1 MTSTSTGS
9 MSADAR
15 RVLSSLADE
24 LIPGAAPMPSASQ
37 AGVADKWLD
46 RVLESRAELAAPLQ
60 GLLERAAGRD
70 AAGYVRELHD
80 EGSEDFAVLAKVV
93 RGAYY
98 LSPKVRKLIGYPGQT
113 QNPIFSD
120 EAEYDLRDGLL
131 DPVLRRSSSQ
141 VLWPSGS
148 ATGPPEPT
156 PIGIRKP
163 ARSVP
168 ANGEVADAVIV
179 GAGASGA
186 VAARHLAAAGWRVVC
201 LEQGDWLNA
210 SDYPGD
216 KREWELLAET
226 LWSADP
232 NTRGLR
238 EDYPCD
244 VSETDVT
251 PVMHN
256 AVGGSTIHF
265 GAQWARMRPQDFR
278 VRSVD
283 GLADDWPIS
292 YEELAPFYERIDL
305 EMGISGLG
313 GDPMYPPGAPPP
325 LPPIPIGAAGRKAAT
340 GMNSLGW
347 HWWPASH
354 AIASR
359 AYGNLGA
366 CMRRGTCG
374 TGCPEGAKAST
385 DRTHWPAALRDG
397 ARLVTRA
404 RTREILLDERGRA
417 VGVVYVDRDGV
428 ERRQLADVVILAA
441 NGVGSPRLMLLSE
454 SKAFPDGVANSSGL
468 VGRRLML
475 HPYVSVLGVY
485 EDELRSWVGPAGT
498 PLLSL
503 EFADTDESRGFPRG
517 AQWDTLAQGGPTRLL
532 GYFDDLAF
540 DQRWGAGHHELRKR
554 TFGHAF
560 HWGIGIE
567 DLPHEANRVSL
578 AADLTDSDGIAA
590 PKIHFR
596 IDADGRANL
605 AWQTERAREAHLAAG
620 AVETVD
626 LDWSEWGWHLLGTA
640 KMGDDPATSVV
651 DRYGRCHDVPNL
663 LVIDGS
669 VFVTSGPMAP
679 TATICANALR
689 CTEHLIKYGDAVDSA
704 RASARHKGERHAVT

>member
-1 MTSTSTGS
+1 
-9 MSADAR
+9 
-15 RVLSSLADE
+15 
-24 LIPGAAPMPSASQ
+24 MPSASE
-37 AGVADKWLD
+37 AGVAGKWLD
-46 RVLESRAELAAPLQ
+46 RVLEARPELAQPL
-60 GLLERAAGRD
+60 GELLERAAGCAPAEHVRTLRD
-70 AAGYVRELHD
+70 DCAG
-80 EGSEDFAVLAKVV
+80 DFQVLAKVV
-93 RGAYY
+93 SGAYY
-98 LSPKVRKLIGYPGQT
+98 MNPRVRKLIGYPGQS
-113 QNPIFSD
+113 QNPIFPD

-131 DPVLRRSSSQ
+131 DPVLRRFSAEIR
-141 VLWPSGS
+141 WPSGL
-148 ATGPPEPT
+148 ALEPPEPT
-156 PIGIRKP
+156 AIDRAGSRPHQ
-163 ARSVP
+163 RSQVTS
-168 ANGEVADAVIV
+168 ATLDADIADVVIV

-226 LWSADP
+226 RWSADP
-232 NTRGLR
+232 NVRGLA
-238 EDYPCD
+238 EDFPCD

-278 VRSVD
+278 VLSLD

-292 YEELAPFYERIDL
+292 YDELLPYYERIDL

-313 GDPMYPPGAPPP
+313 GDPMYPPGVPPP
-325 LPPIPIGAAGRKAAT
+325 LPPIPIGEPGRKAAM

-347 HWWPASH
+347 HWWPANH

-359 AYGNLGA
+359 RYGNLSG
-366 CMRRGTCG
+366 CMRRGTCS

-385 DRTHWPAALRDG
+385 DRTHWPGALRDG
-397 ARLVTRA
+397 ARLITRA
-404 RTREILLDERGRA
+404 RAREIVLDDQGRA
-417 VGVVYVDRDGV
+417 SGVVYIDRDGV
-428 ERRQLADVVILAA
+428 ERRQRAAVVILAA
-441 NGVGSPRLMLLSE
+441 NGVGTPRLLLLSQ
-454 SKAFPDGVANSSGL
+454 SKRFPDGLANSSGL

-485 EDELRSWVGPAGT
+485 EDELRSWRGPAGT

-503 EFADTDESRGFPRG
+503 EFADSDESRGFPRG

-532 GYFDDLAF
+532 GYFDDRAF
-540 DQRWGAGHHELRKR
+540 DERWGAGHHALRER

-567 DLPHEANRVSL
+567 DLPHEENRVSL
-578 AADLTDSDGIAA
+578 ASELTDSDGIPA

-596 IDADGRANL
+596 VDADGRANL
-605 AWQTERAREAHLAAG
+605 AWQSERAREAHLAGG

-626 LDWSEWGWHLLGTA
+626 LDWSAWGWHLLGTA
-640 KMGDDPATSVV
+640 RMGDDPATSVV
-651 DRYGRCHDVPNL
+651 DRYGRSHDVPNL
-663 LVIDGS
+663 LVLDGS
-669 VFVTSGPMAP
+669 AFVTSGPMAP
-679 TATICANALR
+679 TATICANGLR
-689 CTEHLIKYGDAVDSA
+689 CTEHLIRHGDLREQAL
-704 RASARHKGERHAVT
+704 